1 MIYAYPCQLIPDEGE
16 GLVATFP
23 DVPEAI
29 TGGSD
34 LPETLM
40 MAEDALATALAGY
53 VHNGWDIPAPS
64 EAADDQVL
72 LPVPTV
78 VAAKLA
84 LYTAM
89 REKGITKVELSR
101 RLGVSESAVRKLT
114 NPDHRSHV
122 SQVQK
127 ALREVGRKL
136 NVEVTASESA
146 KRSPGIGGFFEE
158 FVGALF
164 RVLGCNIEGQPP
176 VNDRWSD
183 YLATTPDGEGFYIEA
198 SVLRPKQFSE
208 PRPAEEDVC
217 RKLDEICQVP
227 YLYWFWATAS
237 GELYQ
242 YLAKTDLDPIRRWME
257 GLSTQNLRPQT
268 SHFSFASGTPPHE
281 IEAPSRNWEIVI
293 DAVPR
298 SEAKQGIPDVLLAGF
313 GRGGGID
320 GVTPLINKAREK
332 VKQHK
337 YVEKPVILAIND
349 LADFP
354 LDRIDMSVA
363 LFGCEQSAETGV
375 SRITP
380 HTEDLRRR
388 SLWGR
393 RENST
398 ISGVLLFQRLLP
410 GSMSYANLC
419 LYENP
424 WSRYPVPR
432 WLTETLP
439 HAYVEENQGIH
450 YLCWPSDQRLSSILS
465 FSSQMQNPSAT

>member
-1 MIYAYPCQLIPDEGE
+1 MIYAYPCQLIPDEDGE
-16 GLVATFP
+16 LVATFP

-34 LPETLM
+34 RAEALA

-53 VHNGWDIPAPS
+53 VHEKLDIPSPS
-64 EAADDQVL
+64 EVVDGQVSV
-72 LPVPTV
+72 PVPTV

-89 REKGITKVELSR
+89 RAQRISKVELAH

-127 ALREVGRKL
+127 ALQAVGRKL
-136 NVEVTASESA
+136 NVEVTAGEREM
-146 KRSPGIGGFFEE
+146 KNQGISSFFEE

-164 RVLGCNIEGQPP
+164 DELGCDLESQPP
-176 VNDRWSD
+176 INGRLSD
-183 YLATTPDGEGFYIEA
+183 YLATTPDGESFYMEA
-198 SVLRPKQFSE
+198 TVLKPRQFSD
-208 PRPAEEDVC
+208 PRPTEEDVC
-217 RKLDEICQVP
+217 RKLDEICHVP

-242 YLAKTDLDPIRRWME
+242 YLAKRELDPIKRWIE
-257 GLSTQNLRPQT
+257 GLSTENLRHHIA
-268 SHFSFASGTPPHE
+268 HFFFPSGTPPRGAEGPSRVWE
-281 IEAPSRNWEIVI
+281 IEI

-298 SEAKQGIPDVLLAGF
+298 SEAKRGIPDVLLAGF

-320 GVTPLINKAREK
+320 AVTPLINRVKDK

-337 YVEKPVILAIND
+337 YVEKPVVLAIND
-349 LADFP
+349 MADFP
-354 LDRIDMSVA
+354 LDRIDVSVA

-380 HTEDLRRR
+380 LREDQRRR
-388 SLWGR
+388 SIWGK

-398 ISGVLLFQRLLP
+398 ISGILLFQRLRP
-410 GSMSYANLC
+410 GSMRYANAC

-424 WSRYPVPR
+424 WSRYPVPH

-439 HAYVEENQGIH
+439 HAYVEENLGIQ
-450 YLCWPSDQRLSSILS
+450 YLCWPSDQRLSSVLNIS
-465 FSSQMQNPSAT
+465 TESRS